1 MLAITQETANQKSQI
16 ISSFKLQKACKDKL
30 HFMLAS
36 PCTSKNLCVRHTEAC
51 RKGSGWDL
59 NISLSTP
66 LRPHGTVHPVMCN
79 MYKCF
84 NGYEDP
90 DLNHL
95 DKLLNQG
102 KLSQG

>member
-1 MLAITQETANQKSQI
+1 MERPNYNVGCNSRDSQSKKSI
-16 ISSFKLQKACKDKL
+16 ISSFKDKL

-36 PCTSKNLCVRHTEAC
+36 PCTSKHLCVRHREAC

-79 MYKCF
+79 LYKCF

-90 DLNHL
+90 DLNQL
-95 DKLLNQG
+95 DKLLNQC
-102 KLSQG
+102 KLSQS

>member
-16 ISSFKLQKACKDKL
+16 ISSFKLQKACNDKL

-36 PCTSKNLCVRHTEAC
+36 PCTSKHLCVRHREAC